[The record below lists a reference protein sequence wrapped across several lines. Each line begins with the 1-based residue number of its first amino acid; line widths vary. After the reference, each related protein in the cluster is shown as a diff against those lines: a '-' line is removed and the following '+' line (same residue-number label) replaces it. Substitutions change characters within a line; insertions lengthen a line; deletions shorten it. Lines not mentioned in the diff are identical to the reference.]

1 MVTVG
6 THGKE
11 NAMYLLKNWVIFRGK
26 GSDEYFLKHKVFRK
40 LSKAQR
46 KFNKVYY

>member
-1 MVTVG
+1 MEVG

-11 NAMYLLKNWVIFRGK
+11 NSRYSLKEWHIFRGK
-26 GSDEYFLKHKVFRK
+26 GSDEYFLKHQVFRK

-46 KFNKVYY
+46 KFNKQYY